1 MNKIALIALPL
12 MLQLSVVCFSQEK
25 STQQAKKK
33 APIRNAEIGAYKVEL
48 LDNSKILS
56 QAVAVNSKGNVIGMR
71 QITNAAMT
79 IFDSRY
85 FFANQKDSI
94 DIKTPKE
101 FTNLEAFALS
111 DNDLVVGLTSRPLGD
126 SRGSLR
132 GFAWNAK
139 NEELQLLLPLEGD
152 IASHAQDVDSAG
164 KVVVGY
170 STGAEPAPQIRSV
183 VWELQEDGKWAA
195 SLLPCKDSYNPYIVL
210 SRVIV
215 SPDGKTIAACCTERR
230 SEFGQVDSQ
239 LYHWTRKDGKWA
251 GKVISKEQYHLRDM
265 NNEKQIAGSYASPG
279 GPMPCRI
286 NSNGSVDK
294 IELLKG
300 DESGEAWGI
309 TPTGE
314 VVGLSDDPRG
324 PKGGPQAFMWSNGK
338 TKKIDFGDSPY
349 SAAYSINEKGQIAG
363 LVDVLE
369 PEEKTIGFRTK

>member
-1 MNKIALIALPL
+1 MKRNTLKSVIMLLALSIIACKTDTSNKENDNVSNNVDSYLG
-12 MLQLSVVCFSQEK
+12 
-25 STQQAKKK
+25 QQPPGLTA
-33 APIRNAEIGAYKVEL
+33 
-48 LDNSKILS
+48 
-56 QAVAVNSKGNVIGMR
+56 
-71 QITNAAMT
+71 
-79 IFDSRY
+79 
-85 FFANQKDSI
+85 
-94 DIKTPKE
+94 
-101 FTNLEAFALS
+101 EAFAPG
-111 DNDLVVGLTSRPLGD
+111 LVTTGGWEYGGGFSPD
-126 SRGSLR
+126 MKEFYYLR
-132 GFAWNAK
+132 QVEGTDKKQEFVVYK
-139 NEELQLLLPLEGD
+139 NNGESWD
-152 IASHAQDVDSAG
+152 A
-164 KVVVGY
+164 
-170 STGAEPAPQIRSV
+170 SV
-183 VWELQEDGKWAA
+183 V
-195 SLLPCKDSYNPYIVL
+195 S
-210 SRVIV
+210 SRKGQPFV

-286 NSNGSVDK
+286 NSDGSVDK